1 MNNRK
6 LKKQLNFETMLS
18 NYCILEDFGFKN
30 LECGLLSAG
39 IKVDK
44 KLIRQIVKDYN
55 KTLKF
60 FNNKPNQLSKCLKNL
75 GI

>member
-1 MNNRK
+1 MNNRQ

-18 NYCILEDFGFKN
+18 NYCIFADFGFKN
-30 LECGLLSAG
+30 LVCGLLSAG

-44 KLIRQIVKDYN
+44 KLIRQIVNDYK

>member
-1 MNNRK
+1 MNNRQF
-6 LKKQLNFETMLS
+6 KKQLNFETMLS
-18 NYCILEDFGFKN
+18 NYCIFADFGREN
-30 LECGLLSAG
+30 LVCGLLSAG

-44 KLIRQIVKDYN
+44 KLIRQILKDYN

-60 FNNKPNQLSKCLKNL
+60 FYNKPKQLSKCLKNL

>member
-6 LKKQLNFETMLS
+6 LKKQINFETMLS
-18 NYCILEDFGFKN
+18 NYCILADFGFKN
-30 LECGLLSAG
+30 LECCLLSAG

-44 KLIRQIVKDYN
+44 KLIRQIVNDYN

-60 FNNKPNQLSKCLKNL
+60 FYNKPKQLNKCLKNL

>member
-1 MNNRK
+1 MNNRQ
-6 LKKQLNFETMLS
+6 LKKQLDFDRMLS
-18 NYCILEDFGFKN
+18 NYCIIEDFGFKN

-44 KLIRQIVKDYN
+44 KLIRQIVNDYK

-60 FNNKPNQLSKCLKNL
+60 FNNKSKQLSKCLKNL